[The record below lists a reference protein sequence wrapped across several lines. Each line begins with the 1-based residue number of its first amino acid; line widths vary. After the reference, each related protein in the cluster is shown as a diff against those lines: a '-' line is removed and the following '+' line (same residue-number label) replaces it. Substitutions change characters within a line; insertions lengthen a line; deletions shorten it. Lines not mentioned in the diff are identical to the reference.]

1 MAKRQA
7 GDRQPGPITVAGV
20 MALYLT
26 SVEGKQSPVHSADTH
41 RAAEMWTR
49 HLGPEFRVER
59 FGPSHWDAFAR
70 LRGSGEL
77 DARGC
82 VVSDPDERSPVGP
95 RIIAKDM
102 KVLRAACRRASIERT
117 PAGGF
122 VLTADPTRG
131 LALPVERNPRRPI
144 YDADRV
150 DALMAVA
157 DRVQVRVGW
166 GKEAQWVPSPLPT
179 LLRLAADTGR
189 RISAILALRASDW
202 RPDRGT
208 HGRILWRAD
217 SDKVG
222 RDWLAPVTPDVRAEL
237 ERYRRDHLLVGEAL
251 FFPAPNDST
260 RPVTVQVATEWLRR
274 AEKLAE
280 LEPMPGGAWHPLR
293 RKWATERKHLSPK
306 DTAAVGGWTDLTT
319 LQNVYQVADAETMEA
334 VVCQP
339 RRLRKLG

>member
-1 MAKRQA
+1 
-7 GDRQPGPITVAGV
+7 
-20 MALYLT
+20 
-26 SVEGKQSPVHSADTH
+26 
-41 RAAEMWTR
+41 
-49 HLGPEFRVER
+49 
-59 FGPSHWDAFAR
+59 
-70 LRGSGEL
+70 
-77 DARGC
+77 
-82 VVSDPDERSPVGP
+82 
-95 RIIAKDM
+95 
-102 KVLRAACRRASIERT
+102 
-117 PAGGF
+117 
-122 VLTADPTRG
+122 
-131 LALPVERNPRRPI
+131 
-144 YDADRV
+144 
-150 DALMAVA
+150 MAVA

-166 GKEAQWVPSPLPT
+166 GKEAHWVPSPLPT

-189 RISAILALRASDW
+189 RISAILALRARDW
-202 RPDRGT
+202 RPDQGT

-260 RPVTVQVATEWLRR
+260 HPVTVQVATEWLRR